1 MVIRLNLIVYPIVC
15 YRCQTHCI
23 RFNSSSEIGEKAIGK
38 ILEIKEQEPG
48 DNEYALFL
56 QIDGVQG
63 NQYTYDLSF
72 LDLEQARSDDKR
84 VEFGN
89 LTVIIASKDLD
100 KFNNA
105 KLELSDDP
113 TAPGLTMD
121 NPNTPSPEIFGN
133 PDEMPELTG
142 ELAEKVQTVL
152 ESQINPAIASHGGVA
167 QLVGVEGQ
175 DIYLKLG
182 GGCQGCGMAQVTLTQ
197 GIETSLRDAIPE
209 IGNIID
215 ATDHASGDNPYF
227 ESAKK

>member
-1 MVIRLNLIVYPIVC
+1 M
-15 YRCQTHCI
+15 TDK
-23 RFNSSSEIGEKAIGK
+23 FKFDIGAEAVNK

-56 QIDGVQG
+56 QKDGVQG

-72 LDLEQARSDDKR
+72 LDLEQARSDDTR
-84 VEFGN
+84 IDFGE

-113 TAPGLTMD
+113 ASPGLTMD

-133 PDEMPELTG
+133 PEDLPELTG
-142 ELAEKVQTVL
+142 ELAEKVKTVL
-152 ESQINPAIASHGGVA
+152 ETQINPAIASHGGVA

-197 GIETSLRDAIPE
+197 GIETSLRQAIPE

-215 ATDHASGDNPYF
+215 ATDHASGSNP
-227 ESAKK
+227 

>member
-1 MVIRLNLIVYPIVC
+1 MID
-15 YRCQTHCI
+15 
-23 RFNSSSEIGEKAIGK
+23 FKFDIGEKAIAK
-38 ILEIKEQEPG
+38 IIEIKEQEPG
-48 DNEYALFL
+48 DNDYALFL

-84 VEFGN
+84 LEFGD
-89 LTVIIASKDLD
+89 LVVIIASKDLD
-100 KFNNA
+100 KFNNS

-113 TAPGLTMD
+113 AAPGLTMD

-197 GIETSLRDAIPE
+197 GIETSLREAIPE

>member
-1 MVIRLNLIVYPIVC
+1 M
-15 YRCQTHCI
+15 TDK
-23 RFNSSSEIGEKAIGK
+23 FKFDIGEQAIDK

-84 VEFGN
+84 LEFGS
-89 LTVIIASKDLD
+89 LTVIISSKDLD

-113 TAPGLTMD
+113 AAPGLTMD

-175 DIYLKLG
+175 DVYLKLG

-227 ESAKK
+227 ESSKK

>member
-1 MVIRLNLIVYPIVC
+1 M
-15 YRCQTHCI
+15 TD
-23 RFNSSSEIGEKAIGK
+23 FKFDIGEKAIAK

-48 DNEYALFL
+48 DNDYALFL

-84 VEFGN
+84 LEFGD
-89 LTVIIASKDLD
+89 LVVIIASKDLD
-100 KFNNA
+100 KFNNS

-113 TAPGLTMD
+113 AAPGLTMD

-197 GIETSLRDAIPE
+197 GIETSLREAIPE

-227 ESAKK
+227 ESDKK

>member
-1 MVIRLNLIVYPIVC
+1 M
-15 YRCQTHCI
+15 TDK
-23 RFNSSSEIGEKAIGK
+23 FKFDIGAEAVNK

-72 LDLEQARSDDKR
+72 LDLEQARSDDTKID
-84 VEFGN
+84 FGE

-113 TAPGLTMD
+113 ASPGLTMD

-133 PDEMPELTG
+133 PEDLPELTG
-142 ELAEKVQTVL
+142 ELAEKVKTVL
-152 ESQINPAIASHGGVA
+152 ETQINPAIASHGGVA

-197 GIETSLRDAIPE
+197 GIETSLRQAIPE

-215 ATDHASGDNPYF
+215 ATDHAFGSNPYF
-227 ESAKK
+227 EDSKKKLKLDYSFTNIFSI

>member
-1 MVIRLNLIVYPIVC
+1 M
-15 YRCQTHCI
+15 TDK
-23 RFNSSSEIGEKAIGK
+23 FKFDIGEQAIDK
-38 ILEIKEQEPG
+38 ILEIKAQEPG

-84 VEFGN
+84 VEFGS

-175 DIYLKLG
+175 DVYLKLG

>member
-1 MVIRLNLIVYPIVC
+1 M
-15 YRCQTHCI
+15 TDK
-23 RFNSSSEIGEKAIGK
+23 FKFDIGEKAIEK
-38 ILEIKEQEPG
+38 VLEIKEQEPG

-72 LDLEQARSDDKR
+72 LDLDQARTDDKR
-84 VEFGN
+84 VEFGD

-113 TAPGLTMD
+113 TSPGLTMD

-133 PDEMPELTG
+133 PDDMPELTG
-142 ELAEKVQTVL
+142 ELAEKVQTIL

-167 QLVGVEGQ
+167 QLVGVEGK

-227 ESAKK
+227 ESSKK

>member
-1 MVIRLNLIVYPIVC
+1 M
-15 YRCQTHCI
+15 TD
-23 RFNSSSEIGEKAIGK
+23 FKFDIGEKAIAK

-48 DNEYALFL
+48 DNDYALFL

-84 VEFGN
+84 LEFVE
-89 LTVIIASKDLD
+89 LVVIIASKDLD
-100 KFNNA
+100 KFDNS

-113 TAPGLTMD
+113 AAPGLTMD

-197 GIETSLRDAIPE
+197 GIETSLREAIPE

>member
-1 MVIRLNLIVYPIVC
+1 M
-15 YRCQTHCI
+15 TD
-23 RFNSSSEIGEKAIGK
+23 FKFDIGEKAIAK

-48 DNEYALFL
+48 DNDYALFL

-84 VEFGN
+84 LEFED
-89 LTVIIASKDLD
+89 LVVIIASKDLD

-113 TAPGLTMD
+113 AAPGLTMD

>member
-1 MVIRLNLIVYPIVC
+1 MSDN
-15 YRCQTHCI
+15 
-23 RFNSSSEIGEKAIGK
+23 FKFEIGEKAIEK

-84 VEFGN
+84 VEFGE

-113 TAPGLTMD
+113 AAPGLTMD

-175 DIYLKLG
+175 DVYLKLG

>member
-1 MVIRLNLIVYPIVC
+1 M
-15 YRCQTHCI
+15 TDK
-23 RFNSSSEIGEKAIGK
+23 FKFDIGAEAVSK

-72 LDLEQARSDDKR
+72 LDLEQARSDDTR
-84 VEFGN
+84 IDFGE

-113 TAPGLTMD
+113 ASPGLTMD

-133 PDEMPELTG
+133 PEDLPELTG
-142 ELAEKVQTVL
+142 ELAEKVKTVL
-152 ESQINPAIASHGGVA
+152 ETQINPAIASHGGVA

-197 GIETSLRDAIPE
+197 GIETSSWSPTEVLERILS
-209 IGNIID
+209 NW
-215 ATDHASGDNPYF
+215 
-227 ESAKK
+227 

>member
-1 MVIRLNLIVYPIVC
+1 M
-15 YRCQTHCI
+15 TDK
-23 RFNSSSEIGEKAIGK
+23 FKFDIGEQAIEK

-84 VEFGN
+84 LEFGS

-113 TAPGLTMD
+113 AAPGLTMD
-121 NPNTPSPEIFGN
+121 NPNTPSPEIFAN

-175 DIYLKLG
+175 DVYLKLG

-227 ESAKK
+227 ESSKK